1 MLLAQNNIT
10 KSSNEKRILLNS
22 IILALFISINMLT
35 KMITSIVM
43 FNNNILI
50 LSIVLI
56 CISLSLNGFKIKS
69 NYLFM
74 TVVAIILLLV
84 SALRIDNKVY
94 TINYITNFI
103 LYGIIFTYTIQFE
116 FKFEYIVK
124 TINFISYFYCIYLI
138 FIIWPQINSRTLD
151 IDFTMD
157 LAYTSSIAIISILM
171 YGMKNRNIWE
181 KILNILS
188 LAVNLNMILNKSAN
202 RGVFLVIISFL
213 FINFLFNS
221 RNNYTKT
228 FKVAI
233 SILFIGI
240 TLINIKDFL
249 IKLNIFLINLNLDIP
264 WITKITMQMS
274 LGDITSG
281 REHLYN
287 NAISIFY
294 ENPFIG
300 KGIGYYESLNGG
312 LYTHN
317 LVLDLLVGIGIIGT
331 IFIIFIIVS
340 GILSLLNRKLKRESK
355 QVIIFLFSLSIP
367 RLMVSSTIWY
377 NHIFWMYMCYIC
389 VHIYKNKKIL

>member
-171 YGMKNRNIWE
+171 YGMKNRKIWE